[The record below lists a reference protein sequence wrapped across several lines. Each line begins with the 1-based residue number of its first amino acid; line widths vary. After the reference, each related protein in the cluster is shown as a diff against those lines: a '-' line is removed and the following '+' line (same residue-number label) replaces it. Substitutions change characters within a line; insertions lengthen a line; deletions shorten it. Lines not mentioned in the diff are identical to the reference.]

1 MKKWKTVKLFI
12 SSTFSDMHAERNALI
27 KEVFPSL
34 RKKLLAYKIHLV
46 EIDLR
51 WGVTQEQV
59 ENNEVIK
66 FCLEQIDECRPFFLG
81 ILGQR
86 YGWVPGKQTDFGN
99 IKYNLDQNSA
109 NYSITELEMYYGAL
123 QHHNMDIKALFMLR
137 NSNYLE
143 GVPGEKRFV
152 YTDEKNLEKLES
164 LKKSIK
170 ESRYPHFEYN
180 PYWNADAVDPF
191 SGEKGCLDGF
201 NNFSE
206 KVREWLWESITS
218 EEWFKEY
225 QPDESYDF
233 LTEEENYHESFAE
246 SRLYSYVE
254 RDKFVNEMITYA
266 KSKSEEPLLVTGTSG
281 IGKSS
286 LMAAFARRYSQLYPG
301 DILIEHYIGASPT
314 STGMKS
320 TIRRLCLILKNRFN
334 FEEEVPVEEAELFNT
349 FYDFIQK
356 LRVKNKFYFRRL
368 SIRGKVKN
376 ILKIF
381 FYPIT
386 GSFKVVKEAFKSLK
400 KPGRSIR
407 NLNPKIRRKH
417 RVIICLD
424 GINQLDELERIDIL
438 NWLPWN
444 LPVNVKMIITCIK
457 DPDREELFLSKFEK
471 RPHQHIHVEPLN
483 DEERIAIARMVP
495 KISAKSLD
503 RDQLRILLKNDA
515 TRNPLYLIVAL
526 EELRGFGLF
535 EKINE
540 RIKAFPAGEDSLT
553 ELFIQVINRLENEIF
568 GGEVAKF
575 VLELLSSARHGLTE
589 QELYELVKGNN
600 ELSGKVDD
608 IYPILMQIRPYL
620 QHRGE
625 LLDFH
630 HRNFYKAVKK
640 HYLNTDNKQ
649 QTAYKRLAAFFEI
662 QKWWIENTEKPG
674 FTGNKEPITENTANI
689 RKCDEL
695 PWLYWQLKDWDR
707 TSALFT
713 NLEFLEVKSK
723 SGYIL
728 ELVNDI
734 GAVSRLFPG
743 NHPMKPIIEFLHEA
757 LQQNK
762 NFLKRRPQCLFQEL
776 WNSCWWYDSPKAL
789 DHSTTDQISDN
800 EQDEKKLYK
809 LLEKWRH
816 EKESKGKFFWLRS
829 LRPPR
834 IPIKS
839 IHKDLM
845 RRHSDQING
854 VSYSPDGSKIA
865 SCSEDKTI
873 QIWDA
878 EGGVKLL
885 TLLGH
890 TGGVISISWSPDS
903 RFLASGSKDKTV
915 RIWDIENGKEIHC
928 FIGHREAVNT
938 VSWSADFTRLAS
950 GSDDKTVRIWDT
962 IMKKEVFCY
971 KGHKDMVKCVSW
983 APNGIYIASASGYY
997 MPHLNPLLGL
1007 YLNIYYAIYVNA
1019 KRLKNEIRIWDTKRG
1034 NEIGRFKGH
1043 KSIINCISWSP
1054 YGNWLVSCSEDG
1066 NFFLWDVFRRGI
1078 ECILNIQPKKEIKS
1092 INLFK
1097 ILVVILIAIIG
1108 GFIAG
1113 IVISPQARDGLVSL
1127 LFFFLIYKVYERHEK
1142 HRFSH
1147 TQSRSLSWSPS
1158 GRLIAE
1164 GTKDGTINIWDIS
1177 NRTIIKSQKEHHG
1190 TINSLSWSPDGK
1202 SLVSGSSDNT
1212 MRIWKIDEVKEKV
1225 EVKKDL
1231 ESHRGHQSA
1240 VNGVSWSPDGE
1251 KIAGGDSDGIV
1262 GIWGAGKGEE
1272 IFYIKAH
1279 KDPVFSIK
1287 WSPNGKQLASASGDK
1302 IIRIWNAEN
1311 MKETFLLSGHTGT
1324 VWGVSWS
1331 PNENLLAS
1339 ASKDNTIRI
1348 WDTSNGKQLQVLTGH
1363 VKSVNAVDWSPDG
1376 KRIASGSDDKKILIW
1391 DIETNKTLFSLDK
1404 HQNEV
1409 TCVNWSKNGK
1419 LLASGSWDRTIRIWD
1434 INNCKEILC
1443 LHGHRDSVNCI
1454 SWSSDSKLLASGSWD
1469 KTVRIWDTKS
1479 GREISCLS
1487 ENTVVNSVNWSPL
1500 GNILVIGR
1508 RDNAIRTWDAT
1519 NDEQT
1524 LLLREEDPID
1534 RNKLIQA
1541 SLPPTKIKGMKWIDS
1556 NRLYSYSEFDRIS
1569 IWDTGSGKC
1578 IKSFKRG
1585 DSAIQEEPQVEN
1597 YHLYFDHHLKDMECV
1612 FTNAENGNEIAYFPK
1627 MNQIAPCPNFLQ
1639 NPLWAVND
1647 GEYIT
1652 FLKLEGWKT
1661 ETTRQNVKLPKK
1673 DAT

>member
-1 MKKWKTVKLFI
+1 MKKWETVKVFI

-34 RKKLLAYKIHLV
+34 RKKLLAYRIHLV

-51 WGVTQEQV
+51 WGVTQDQV

-81 ILGQR
+81 ILGHR
-86 YGWVPGKQTDFGN
+86 YGWSPGKKTDLGN

-109 NYSITELEMYYGAL
+109 DSSITELEMYYGAL

-137 NSNYLE
+137 NSNYLD
-143 GVPGEKRFV
+143 GVPGDKRFV
-152 YTDEKNLEKLES
+152 YTDEQNLDKLEL
-164 LKKSIK
+164 LKKNIR
-170 ESRYPHFEYN
+170 ESRYPYFEYH

-201 NNFSE
+201 NDFSA
-206 KVREWLWESITS
+206 KVREWLWDSIAS

-233 LTEEENYHESFAE
+233 LTEEETYHESFAE

-254 RDKFVNEMITYA
+254 REKFVNEMIKYA
-266 KSKSEEPLLVTGTSG
+266 KSKSEEPLLVTGPSG

-286 LMAAFARRYSQLYPG
+286 LLAAFARRYSQLYPG

-349 FYDFIQK
+349 FYDFIQE

-368 SIRGKVKN
+368 SIKGKVKN
-376 ILKIF
+376 IIKLF

-386 GSFKVVKEAFKSLK
+386 GSFKVAKEVFKSLK
-400 KPGRSIR
+400 KPGRSSR
-407 NLNPKIRRKH
+407 NLIQKIRRKH

-424 GINQLDELERIDIL
+424 GINQLDELERIDLL

-444 LPVNVKMIITCIK
+444 LTVNVKMIITCIK

-503 RDQLRILLKNDA
+503 SDQLRLLLKNDA

-589 QELYELVKGNN
+589 QELYELVKSSN
-600 ELSGKVDD
+600 ELSGEPDD

-630 HRNFYKAVKK
+630 HRNFYKAVRK
-640 HYLNTDNKQ
+640 HYLNTDNKKQ
-649 QTAYKRLAAFFEI
+649 AAYKRLAAFFEI
-662 QKWWIENTEKPG
+662 QEWWIENNAKPG
-674 FTGNKEPITENTANI
+674 FTGNKEPIIENPVNI
-689 RKCDEL
+689 RKCDEI
-695 PWLYWQLKDWDR
+695 PWLYLQLKDWDK

-713 NLEFLEVKSK
+713 NLEFLEIKSK

-743 NHPMKPIIEFLHEA
+743 NHPMKPIIELLHEA

-789 DHSTTDQISDN
+789 DHSSTDQRSDN
-800 EQDEKKLYK
+800 EQDEEKLYK

-834 IPIKS
+834 IPIES

-845 RRHSDQING
+845 KRHSDQING

-878 EGGVKLL
+878 EGCIKLL

-890 TGGVISISWSPDS
+890 TGGVTSITWSPDS
-903 RFLASGSKDKTV
+903 RLLASGSKDKTV
-915 RIWDIENGKEIHC
+915 RIWDIETGYEIHS
-928 FIGHREAVNT
+928 FTRHGEVVNS
-938 VSWSADFTRLAS
+938 VSWSPDITRLAS

-962 IMKKEVFCY
+962 VMKKELFCFI
-971 KGHKDMVKCVSW
+971 GHSDMVKCVSW
-983 APNGIYIASASGYY
+983 APNGIDLAIGYGHDVPNFNLLLLLY
-997 MPHLNPLLGL
+997 SPLL
-1007 YLNIYYAIYVNA
+1007 YLNYMNKKKSRNIISI
-1019 KRLKNEIRIWDTKRG
+1019 LDTKRG
-1034 NEIGRFKGH
+1034 NEIGCFKGH
-1043 KSIINCISWSP
+1043 NSIVNCIGWSP
-1054 YGNWLVSCSEDG
+1054 DGKWLASGSIDG
-1066 NFFLWDVFRRGI
+1066 KFSLCNILRRRKR
-1078 ECILNIQPKKEIKS
+1078 CILKEIRNK
-1092 INLFK
+1092 K
-1097 ILVVILIAIIG
+1097 ILISKTRNLSWDPTG
-1108 GFIAG
+1108 RFIAE
-1113 IVISPQARDGLVSL
+1113 SS
-1127 LFFFLIYKVYERHEK
+1127 RHG
-1142 HRFSH
+1142 S
-1147 TQSRSLSWSPS
+1147 
-1158 GRLIAE
+1158 
-1164 GTKDGTINIWDIS
+1164 INIWDIS
-1177 NRTIIKSQKEHHG
+1177 HVSIIKSQKGYQG
-1190 TINSLSWSPDGK
+1190 TINSLSWSPDGR

-1212 MRIWKIDEVKEKV
+1212 LRIWKIDEIKEKI

-1231 ESHRGHQSA
+1231 ESHRGHHSS

-1262 GIWGAGKGEE
+1262 GIWGAEKGEE

-1279 KDPVFSIK
+1279 KDSVFSIK

-1302 IIRIWNAEN
+1302 TIRIWNAEN

-1324 VWGVSWS
+1324 VWCVSWS

-1348 WDTSNGKQLQVLTGH
+1348 WDTSNGKQLKVLNGH
-1363 VKSVNAVDWSPDG
+1363 VKSVTAVDWSPDG
-1376 KRIASGSDDKKILIW
+1376 KRIASGSDDQKILIW
-1391 DIETNKTLFSLDK
+1391 DIETNNILFSLDK
-1404 HQNEV
+1404 HQSEV
-1409 TCVNWSKNGK
+1409 TCVSWSKNGK

-1454 SWSSDSKLLASGSWD
+1454 SWSFNSKLLASGSWD
-1469 KTVRIWDTKS
+1469 RTVRIWDIDS
-1479 GREISCLS
+1479 GKEISCLN
-1487 ENTVVNSVNWSPL
+1487 ENSVVNSVNWSPL
-1500 GNILVIGR
+1500 GDILVIGR
-1508 RDNAIRTWDAT
+1508 RDNIIRTWDST
-1519 NDEQT
+1519 KDKQK

-1556 NRLYSYSEFDRIS
+1556 NSLYSYQDFDSIS

-1585 DSAIQEEPQVEN
+1585 DSAIPEEQQVEN
-1597 YHLYFDHHLKDMECV
+1597 YHLYFDHHLKDVECI

-1627 MNQIAPCPNFLQ
+1627 MNQIEPCPNFLQ
-1639 NPLWAVND
+1639 NPVWAVND

-1661 ETTRQNVKLPKK
+1661 ESVRQNVKLPIK
-1673 DAT
+1673 DST